1 MPELTIAVDDPRA
14 ADVRGLLE
22 RHLAHMNA
30 LSPPEDVHALDVD
43 GLVDPAVTFFSARSG
58 GRLLGVGALKQLEPG
73 HAEIKSM
80 HTAEEARGR
89 GVARALLDH
98 LLRVARDR
106 GARRLSLETGS
117 QPGFAPARALYAA
130 AGFTPCPP
138 FGDYR
143 PSPHS
148 TFLTRTL
155 TAADGR
161 PRHSAGPAPPGD
173 Q

>member
-1 MPELTIAVDDPRA
+1 MPELTIAADDPRA
-14 ADVRGLLE
+14 DDVRGLLE
-22 RHLAHMNA
+22 RHLAHMHA
-30 LSPPEDVHALDVD
+30 LSPPEDVHALGVD
-43 GLVDPAVTFFSARSG
+43 ALLDPAVTFFSARAG
-58 GRLLGVGALKQLEPG
+58 GRLLGVGALKELAPG

-106 GARRLSLETGS
+106 GVRRLSLETGS
-117 QPGFAPARALYAA
+117 QPGFAPARALYTT
-130 AGFTPCPP
+130 AGFRPCPP

-143 PSPHS
+143 ESPHS

-155 TAADGR
+155 APAQG
-161 PRHSAGPAPPGD
+161 APAP
-173 Q
+173 